1 MRGVIFRLVLGFFVS
16 LFFFKAE
23 AQVFPKIIK
32 KNSVTPGANQE
43 RKNIELRDFDQVG
56 YLKSLSLFT
65 DSLLFQDI
73 VNLSKTKS
81 VIAEEPFSINWA
93 PTNKVVKISDQIQID
108 SVWVTAFEYYSKWD
122 SHNVDIYDFEASQ
135 IKDDIQLV
143 LYNLEVGENWNMP
156 LVKTISSSNFGPR
169 WGRIHYGVDIGLRM
183 GEAVYTTYDG
193 IVRVKGFDRNGWGNY
208 YLVRHKNG
216 LETLYGHLSKHIME
230 LGDEVKAGDL
240 LGHGG
245 STGRSTGP
253 HLHYEVRYQGL
264 AFNPALVFDFQSMQP
279 TTRILTITRSLFS
292 QYSKSQTVS
301 SGGNAARSSAYYR
314 VKRGDNLG
322 SIARRYG
329 VSVSQITKLNRIS
342 TRSIL
347 RIGQNLR
354 IK

>member
-1 MRGVIFRLVLGFFVS
+1 MRGVIFRLVLGLFMS
-16 LFFFKAE
+16 LYFFKAE

-32 KNSVTPGANQE
+32 KNSATPGANQE

-81 VIAEEPFSINWA
+81 VISEEPFSINWA

-122 SHNVDIYDFEASQ
+122 SNNVDIYDFEASQ

-264 AFNPALVFDFQSMQP
+264 AFNPTQVFDFQSMQP
-279 TTRILTITRSLFS
+279 ATRILTITRSLFS
-292 QYSKSQTVS
+292 QYSKTQTAS
-301 SGGNAARSSAYYR
+301 SGGNASRSAAYHR
-314 VKRGDNLG
+314 VKGGDNLG